1 MLGTLGEVGVTGRP
15 GRLVASWLSRTSPR
29 YASAMAL
36 SIPRLVLHAGIHKT
50 GTTTLQVALKQLL
63 PQLRERGV
71 ALVTIEMMKK
81 LTHERS
87 WAARRTRNRLEA
99 PLFQHELRNLVAA
112 EMAEVE
118 AASGAPTQQ
127 VLISNERLV
136 GARMP
141 SEGDAPLFRPVAEA
155 SIGEVIK
162 ALSPQEVHLALYTR
176 RQDRLI
182 ESCYLWEIQKGL
194 SHGVRDQFPYLDEP
208 VLRYYD
214 LARRIHA
221 IPAVDSMRVRPFE
234 LIGAGSLLYLDDF
247 LVNLGLNG
255 QLDMTEFEDH
265 PSANRS
271 YSSKALAIA
280 LKINADLET
289 KHERDAT
296 RRFLKR
302 VFPVGDYPGAQ
313 ILTDE
318 ERARVIDLYAADNE
332 QMFMTFMPDLPMD
345 SYSTPA
351 ATKKL
356 GSVLRTGGRIR
367 SRQKL

>member
-1 MLGTLGEVGVTGRP
+1 
-15 GRLVASWLSRTSPR
+15 
-29 YASAMAL
+29 MAP

-50 GTTTLQVALKQLL
+50 GTTTLQVSLKQLR
-63 PQLRERGV
+63 PQLHEHGV
-71 ALVTIEMMKK
+71 ALITIEMMKK

-99 PLFQHELRNLVAA
+99 PLFQHELRNMVAK

-118 AASGAPTQQ
+118 AATGSPTKQ

-141 SEGDAPLFRPVAEA
+141 SEGDSPKFRPVAEA
-155 SIGEVIK
+155 SISEVIK

-194 SHGVRDQFPYLDEP
+194 SHGVRDQFPYIDEP

-214 LARRIHA
+214 LARRLRA
-221 IPAVDSMRVRPFE
+221 IPGIDTMRVRPFE
-234 LIGAGSLLYLDDF
+234 LISAGSLLYLEDF
-247 LVNLGLNG
+247 LINVRLDGR
-255 QLDMTEFEDH
+255 LDMTGFDDE

-271 YSSKALAIA
+271 YSGKALSIA
-280 LKINADLET
+280 LKANDELET
-289 KHERDAT
+289 KPERDAMK
-296 RRFLKR
+296 RFLKR
-302 VFPVGDYPGAQ
+302 AFPIGTYPGAQ
-313 ILTDE
+313 ILSDE
-318 ERARVIDLYAADNE
+318 ERSKLIDLYADDNE
-332 QMFMTFMPDLPMD
+332 QLFMTFMPDLPMD
-345 SYSTPA
+345 SYSSVG

-356 GSVLRTGGRIR
+356 GSVLRR
-367 SRQKL
+367 